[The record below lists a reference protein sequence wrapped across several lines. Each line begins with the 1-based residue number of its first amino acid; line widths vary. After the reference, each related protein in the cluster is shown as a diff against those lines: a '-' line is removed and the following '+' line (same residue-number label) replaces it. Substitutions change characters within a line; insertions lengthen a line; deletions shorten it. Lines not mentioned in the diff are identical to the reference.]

1 MMLMEVSLAPTLTV
15 RELVK
20 IPGLVLGDDVVAVA
34 VESSDKTLIIVASL
48 TGASRRVIHKISVP
62 KHIQS

>member
-1 MMLMEVSLAPTLTV
+1 MMLLEVSLSPVLTV

-34 VESSDKTLIIVASL
+34 VDSSDKTLVIVASL
-48 TGASRRVIHKISVP
+48 TGASRRVIHKITIP
-62 KHIQS
+62 KHGQS

>member
-1 MMLMEVSLAPTLTV
+1 MMLMEVSLSPALMV

-20 IPGLVLGDDVVAVA
+20 VSGLVLGDDVVAVA
-34 VESSDKTLIIVASL
+34 VDSSDKTLIIVASL

-62 KHIQS
+62 KHGQS